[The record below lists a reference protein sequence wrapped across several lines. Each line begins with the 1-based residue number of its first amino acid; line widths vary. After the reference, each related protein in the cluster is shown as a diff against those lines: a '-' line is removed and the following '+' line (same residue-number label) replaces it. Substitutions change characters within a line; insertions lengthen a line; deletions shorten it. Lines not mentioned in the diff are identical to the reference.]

1 MYIYV
6 IIISTLYIFTVD
18 DTVNLRRLEI
28 ILRQT
33 EILYSLYKLKL
44 GNATPPFSTK
54 DLSTGRETLSWLLH
68 HDAITGMFRFIV

>member
-1 MYIYV
+1 M
-6 IIISTLYIFTVD
+6 ISTLYVFIYTYTVS
-18 DTVNLRRLEI
+18 LRRLEI